1 MEKRKTSS
9 DESWSHFHQ
18 LPRPCCFS
26 FDVYKGSC
34 DCTGERWTCNKPG
47 RQEREGRAWEPE
59 KGGGRKQMLLGA
71 NNLGLG
77 LPPVLF
83 QVRFLVQKLAGNL
96 TQLSL
101 HLCLQ
106 HPSQNLAWY
115 RCEINIWWTNAAR
128 SCSLFRWVVCKH
140 FSLSCLPL
148 LCKVLRER
156 LGTCWGLFRIQTVLL
171 LPVRTGRPPPHQDR
185 GFLFSLEKEAQLA

>member
-1 MEKRKTSS
+1 MISFPSASPALLLFLWCLQRAMWLHRGKVNRVISQGGKRGKEGPGSLRKEEE
-9 DESWSHFHQ
+9 ESK
-18 LPRPCCFS
+18 CF
-26 FDVYKGSC
+26 
-34 DCTGERWTCNKPG
+34 
-47 RQEREGRAWEPE
+47 WEQTTLE
-59 KGGGRKQMLLGA
+59 
-71 NNLGLG
+71 
-77 LPPVLF
+77 LPPALF
-83 QVRFLVQKLAGNL
+83 QVRFLVQQLAGNR

-106 HPSQNLAWY
+106 HPSQNLARY
-115 RCEINIWWTNAAR
+115 RCEINIWWMNAAH

-171 LPVRTGRPPPHQDR
+171 WPVRTGRPPPHQDC